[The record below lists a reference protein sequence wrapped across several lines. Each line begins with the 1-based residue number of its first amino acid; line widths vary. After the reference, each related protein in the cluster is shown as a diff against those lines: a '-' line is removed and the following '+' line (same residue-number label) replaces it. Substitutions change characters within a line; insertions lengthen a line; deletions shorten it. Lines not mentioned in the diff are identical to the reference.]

1 MANDQEYRNDE
12 PKGPPDA
19 KRRTVRYIVIAII
32 AALLLLPFIAGAV
45 VANFYPKTWKDYTSR
60 NCFPVLLANGS
71 SRMMAWEQPK
81 LIAGEVNAAPDNLS
95 SCLSS
100 DGKTLVFSQRSEGG
114 KADLFVSQFDGAD
127 WSAPAPLVT
136 INSDKFD
143 ETDPSITL
151 DGKHLLFSSDRPDG
165 SGGYDIWVAP
175 MTERGWGS
183 PVHLG
188 PRINSEFNERGPC
201 TNPGKDK
208 LYFSSDRPKVETS
221 AGDRR
226 RFWQHLVQG
235 EIPSDYDI
243 FVADDINLS
252 KDANPLRDR
261 KLREMII
268 AKLGGSKETEA
279 AVERALDWFTR
290 TQEPDG
296 RWNSSK
302 HGGMQ
307 GQDIA
312 ATGFATLCYYGWG
325 ERHDKPG
332 KYQKPLSKA
341 VEWLAKECIRR
352 KGNFAKGVKQ
362 GMYGQGFATIALA
375 EAYGITK
382 DPLLREPLKMAV
394 KVIVNA
400 QHPDNG
406 GWRYPPTPTAGDTS
420 VFGWQV
426 MALHSAR
433 TAGVKVPEECFT
445 RAKRWLDTVN
455 SGEAG
460 GLYSYQGNKNPT
472 PPMTAEAMFC
482 RQLLGASPS
491 EPRQQ
496 ESAAYLVSTE
506 SGGEGHKGYG
516 KNLPTPKSVSNLYH
530 WYYGALAMYQHQG
543 PDWEKW
549 NNEVR
554 ELFVQRQTKKGENAG
569 TWTPGRWKQAGRV
582 IGTGMATL
590 SLEVYYRYLPMY
602 QLQGLGA
609 KPHMKEAEKVGDL
622 VLKPKPIRTMAK
634 IFLAIPLLAR
644 HIEAIGSPSSEH
656 SITFSENGDYAY
668 FASNRV
674 GGFGGYDIY
683 RSRVIHGVIQIPD
696 NVGDPINTRDNET
709 SPALGAGG
717 LEMIL
722 SWDRLQDERQDML
735 LYHTRLTPISALQT
749 ALAFLDSIK
758 WWLLGLLLGLLT
770 LLALLLWW
778 LKAENRQQASLVVRC
793 MLASGAVHALMLM
806 LLSLWMITVAL
817 SQAMG
822 DPMSISVDADSLASE
837 KLAMKIREEV
847 TELDVTPEPVHV
859 ISERRPMP
867 LPTIKPVEVAPTA
880 MAKSNFKI
888 NPTDMKVETTEI
900 ATIEPQ
906 ESPRR
911 DVRKV
916 ERVTFVTDVKLETKP
931 ETKVQAS
938 TSEET
943 EVTNRFAIA
952 KATPTMS
959 AAVDEPIKKL
969 SSPAKTKTAAVSP
982 DAVLEV
988 KPDLQDDSAR
998 ADPQT
1003 QATPDVTKVGG
1014 TKFSAT
1020 DGKFEQ
1026 RAPGAKAGKIGPA
1039 ELGAKMGMGDS
1050 VPTMA
1055 GITGEP
1061 DEDTAEPAGMEA
1073 SGKPG
1078 PAQVKGIALSTDMA
1092 RPGDAAPKLFGPGD
1106 ILTRKSPRLTAA
1118 EVTNLEAPAD
1128 MKSNYILRQ
1137 KENRNR
1143 VLKRLGGS
1151 DATEEAIGLALDWFT
1166 KNQEDDGRWSCED
1179 NGGAAGHDNFATGM
1193 AMLCYFGW
1201 GAKHTEKGP
1210 YQKPLAKAVSWLVE
1224 RVGRHGDLTAGTSN
1238 GMYDQG
1244 VATMALAEAYG
1255 VTKDPA
1261 LFEPLRRATALIV
1274 KAQNKQTGGWR
1285 YRPTSKD
1292 GDTSVFGWQ
1301 VMALASAR
1309 MAGMRVPEEPF
1320 DLARKWLDSVAGG
1333 PQKGRYGYTGP
1344 KPTHP
1349 MTAEGMF
1356 CQQLMGLRPENP
1368 RMIDGAEYL
1377 KTALPDARKTN
1388 YYYWY
1393 YGALAL
1399 FQHQGPVWKMWNE
1412 QMKKVFL
1419 STQVRKGGDAGSWPT
1434 TGQWTSKKNGG
1445 GRVMS
1450 TAMATLSLEVYYR
1463 YLPMYR
1469 WMSAAPAKDNKKP

>member
-1 MANDQEYRNDE
+1 MADNRKNTNDK
-12 PKGPPDA
+12 PKPLGPRGG
-19 KRRTVRYIVIAII
+19 KRRAVRYIVIAII
-32 AALLLLPFIAGAV
+32 AALLLSPFIAGAV
-45 VANFYPKTWKDYTSR
+45 VANLYPKTWKAYTSR
-60 NCFPVLLANGS
+60 NAFPVLMADGS
-71 SRMMAWEQPK
+71 SRMMAWEQPD

-100 DGKTLVFSQRSEGG
+100 DGKTLIFSRRGEGG
-114 KADLFVSQFDGAD
+114 KADLFVSQFDGAG

-136 INSDKFD
+136 INSDEFD

-165 SGGYDIWVAP
+165 SGGFDIWVAP

-235 EIPSDYDI
+235 KIPSDYDI

-252 KDANPLRDR
+252 DDANPLRDR

-296 RWNSSK
+296 RWDSTK
-302 HGGMQ
+302 FG

-312 ATGFATLCYYGWG
+312 ATSFVTLCYYGWG

-341 VEWLAKECIRR
+341 VEWLTKECIRR
-352 KGNFAKGVKQ
+352 KGNFAQGVRQ

-382 DPLLREPLKMAV
+382 DPTLREPLEMAV
-394 KVIVNA
+394 KVIVKA

-406 GWRYPPTPTAGDTS
+406 GWRYEPKPVAGDTS

-426 MALHSAR
+426 MALYSAR
-433 TAGVKVPEECFT
+433 RAGIKVPEECFT

-455 SGEAG
+455 SGEHG
-460 GLYSYQGNKNPT
+460 GLYSYQGNKSPT

-491 EPRQQ
+491 DPRQQ

-506 SGGEGHKGYG
+506 SGGKGHG
-516 KNLPTPKSVSNLYH
+516 KNLPTPQSVSNLYH

-554 ELFVQRQTKKGENAG
+554 ELFVQRQIKKGQHAG
-569 TWTPGRWKQAGRV
+569 TWSPGRWKPAGRV

-602 QLQGLGA
+602 QLEGLGA
-609 KPHMKEAEKVGDL
+609 EPHMKEAEKVGDL
-622 VLKPKPIRTMAK
+622 VLKPKPVRTMAK
-634 IFLAIPLLAR
+634 VFLAIPLLAR
-644 HIEAIGSPSSEH
+644 HIEAISTPSSEH

-674 GGFGGYDIY
+674 GGYGGYDIY
-683 RSRVIHGVIQIPD
+683 RSRVIYGVIQIPE
-696 NVGDPINTRDNET
+696 NVGDPINTQDNET
-709 SPALGAGG
+709 SPVLGAGG
-717 LEMIL
+717 FEMIL
-722 SWDRLQDERQDML
+722 SCDPLQDDRQDML
-735 LYHTRLTPISALQT
+735 LYRTRLTPISGLQ
-749 ALAFLDSIK
+749 AGLAFLDSIK
-758 WWLLGLLLGLLT
+758 WWLLALVGGLLT

-778 LKAENRQQASLVVRC
+778 LKAENREQASLLAKC
-793 MLASGAVHALMLM
+793 MFGSGAAHALLLM
-806 LLSLWMITVAL
+806 LLSIWMITAAL
-817 SQAMG
+817 SEALG
-822 DPMSISVDADSLASE
+822 NPMSISVDADSLASE

-859 ISERRPMP
+859 ISNRRPMP
-867 LPTIKPVEVAPTA
+867 LPTIKPIEIAPTA
-880 MAKSNFKI
+880 MARSNFKI

-916 ERVTFVTDVKLETKP
+916 QRITFLTDVKLEAKP
-931 ETKVQAS
+931 EAQVQAS
-938 TSEET
+938 RSEEA
-943 EVTNRFAIA
+943 EVTNRFTIA
-952 KATPTMS
+952 KATPMMS

-969 SSPAKTKTAAVSP
+969 SSPAKTKTADVSP

-988 KPDLQDDSAR
+988 KAELQDDSAK

-1003 QATPDVTKVGG
+1003 QAVPDVTKVGG
-1014 TKFSAT
+1014 IKFSAT
-1020 DGKFEQ
+1020 DGQFER
-1026 RAPGAKAGKIGPA
+1026 RAPGAKTTKIGPA
-1039 ELGAKMGMGDS
+1039 KLGAEMGMGDS
-1050 VPTMA
+1050 VPTMS
-1055 GITGEP
+1055 GVTGEP
-1061 DEDTAEPAGMEA
+1061 DQDTATPVGMEA

-1078 PAQVKGIALSTDMA
+1078 PAQVKGITLSTDMA
-1092 RPGDAAPKLFGPGD
+1092 RPGDAAPKLLGPGD
-1106 ILTRKSPRLTAA
+1106 ILTRKSPRLTPA
-1118 EVTNLEAPAD
+1118 EVPNLEGPAD
-1128 MKSNYILRQ
+1128 MKSNYMLRQ
-1137 KENRNR
+1137 KENRDR

-1179 NGGAAGHDNFATGM
+1179 HGGVGGHDNFATGM

-1210 YQKPLAKAVSWLVE
+1210 YQKPLAKAVDWLVG

-1255 VTKDPA
+1255 LTKDPA
-1261 LFEPLRRATALIV
+1261 LFEPLRRATAFII

-1285 YRPTSKD
+1285 YKSNSKD

-1301 VMALASAR
+1301 VMALTSAR
-1309 MAGMRVPEEPF
+1309 MAGLRVPEEPF
-1320 DLARKWLDSVAGG
+1320 DLSRKWLDKVAGG
-1333 PQKGRYGYTGP
+1333 PRKGRYGYTGP
-1344 KPTHP
+1344 NPTHP

-1356 CQQLMGLRPENP
+1356 CQQLMGVRPEHP
-1368 RMIDGAEYL
+1368 RMIGGAEYL

-1393 YGALAL
+1393 YGALTL
-1399 FQHQGPVWKMWNE
+1399 FQHQGPIWDMWNE

-1434 TGQWTSKKNGG
+1434 NGQWTKQKNGG

-1450 TAMATLSLEVYYR
+1450 TGMATLSLEVYYR

-1469 WMSAAPAKDNKKP
+1469 SMGPAAAPPKSGKKP